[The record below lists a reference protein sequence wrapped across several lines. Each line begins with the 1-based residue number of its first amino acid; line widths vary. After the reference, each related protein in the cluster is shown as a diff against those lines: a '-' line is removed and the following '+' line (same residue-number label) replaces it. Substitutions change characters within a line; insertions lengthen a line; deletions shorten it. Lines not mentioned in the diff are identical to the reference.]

1 MHKALL
7 YPASYLLLVYQTH
20 ELCAH
25 AALQVDRFRNRTL
38 LLHLERICVCQHH
51 LQGIVY
57 PDSLVLINYT
67 VDVPLTLQEMRGHF
81 GGIAVVRSSHA
92 VRCVCREW
100 KHNALLLL
108 LAIDIV
114 RSLSAW
120 TIEQRNCSKCSS
132 AEFQP
137 ALHRLQPSL
146 HIAILLSAPH
156 PSMFCCAGSDQCVAR
171 VPELCHGVVS
181 ADQKP

>member
-25 AALQVDRFRNRTL
+25 PALQVNRFRNRTL
-38 LLHLERICVCQHH
+38 LLHLDRICVCQHH

-57 PDSLVLINYT
+57 PDSLVLMNYT

-92 VRCVCREW
+92 VRCVCGEW

-108 LAIDIV
+108 LAIDICQV
-114 RSLSAW
+114 LVSMDNRTA
-120 TIEQRNCSKCSS
+120 K
-132 AEFQP
+132 
-137 ALHRLQPSL
+137 
-146 HIAILLSAPH
+146 LLKVQFS
-156 PSMFCCAGSDQCVAR
+156 R
-171 VPELCHGVVS
+171 VS
-181 ADQKP
+181 ASTSQAAAITAHCHLVVCPTSVYVLLCRVRPMCRACA